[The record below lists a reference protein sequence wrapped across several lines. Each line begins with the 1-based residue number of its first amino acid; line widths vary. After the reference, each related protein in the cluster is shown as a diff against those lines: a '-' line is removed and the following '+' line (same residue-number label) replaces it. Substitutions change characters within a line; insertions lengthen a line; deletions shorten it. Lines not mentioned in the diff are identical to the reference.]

1 MRSSTLWRE
10 PEPVGA
16 IRFVAICLA
25 ALVVWT
31 VAAARVPSNE
41 RLPLAA
47 IVPGAVE
54 TLPFGCT
61 PFELEPFDPLCP
73 GLHIHTG
80 IDLAA
85 PAGTGVHAAAAGVA
99 IAGFDP
105 GRAGIY
111 VVEVVDPHVRVLYC
125 HLRRV
130 HVAAGKTVA
139 PGDVI
144 GEVGSPGLATGA
156 HLHFEVQVDGR
167 AVDPVI
173 WLAS

>member
-1 MRSSTLWRE
+1 MRSSTQW
-10 PEPVGA
+10 PEPDSVGV
-16 IRFVAICLA
+16 IRFVAIGLA

-31 VAAARVPSNE
+31 VAAAGVHSNG
-41 RLPLAA
+41 RLPLAD

-85 PAGTGVHAAAAGVA
+85 PAGTAVHAAAGGVA
-99 IAGFDP
+99 FASFDS
-105 GRAGIY
+105 GGAGIY
-111 VVEVVDPHVRVLYC
+111 VLVIVDPHVRVLYC

-130 HVAAGKTVA
+130 HVAAGETVA

-144 GEVGSPGLATGA
+144 GEVGSTGLATGA